1 MTGLADRIHCVRK
14 TLRLMPVEAEL
25 LSNKACAA
33 NMKEAEYLRLLISQK
48 PNDYPE
54 IRRLLKDLINEVNH
68 VGNNINQIVRNNN
81 SGLYTKADKER
92 LIAYMKKLNVAVN
105 EAVIMIGNQ

>member
-1 MTGLADRIHCVRK
+1 
-14 TLRLMPVEAEL
+14 MPVEAEL

-54 IRRLLKDLINEVNH
+54 IRKLLKDLINEVNH
-68 VGNNINQIVRNNN
+68 IGNNINQIAHWANGKGYATQAEIHDAASLV
-81 SGLYTKADKER
+81 KQ
-92 LIAYMKKLNVAVN
+92 AYRSILDTL
-105 EAVIMIGNQ
+105 

>member
-25 LSNKACAA
+25 LSNKAIAA
-33 NMKEAEYLRLLISQK
+33 NMKEAEYLRLLISQR

-68 VGNNINQIVRNNN
+68 IGNNINQIVRNNN
-81 SGLYTKADKER
+81 SELYTKADKER

>member
-25 LSNKACAA
+25 LSNKAIAA

-68 VGNNINQIVRNNN
+68 IGNNINQIVRNNN
-81 SGLYTKADKER
+81 SALYTKADKER
-92 LIAYMKKLNVAVN
+92 LIAYMKKLNVVVN